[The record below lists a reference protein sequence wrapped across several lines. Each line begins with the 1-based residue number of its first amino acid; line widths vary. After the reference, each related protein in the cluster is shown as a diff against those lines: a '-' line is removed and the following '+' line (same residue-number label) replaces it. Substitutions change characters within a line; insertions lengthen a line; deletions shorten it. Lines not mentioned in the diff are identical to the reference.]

1 MPSATQH
8 VDDWRMV
15 PPMMRALDTEVTD
28 AVWAAIEPMLPQPP
42 AKRRGRP
49 RKPDKDVFLAI
60 LWRLIHGYSW
70 EAAEHAIQRRVSDTT
85 IRERRDE
92 WIALGVFDRLIN
104 QAILAFDRII
114 GLDLS
119 HVAIDGSLQKAPC
132 GGEGTGPNPCD
143 RGKLGWKWSIMTD
156 RHGIPIGFDIAG
168 ANRQDMVMLD
178 ATLHDTNRLLLLQ
191 DVEVLHLDRGYD
203 NQMVRD
209 ICHAHGLTDVNIARK
224 RKRAK
229 RGRKQPTPRQKT
241 GPRWIVERS
250 NSWLTNYGQLRR
262 NTDRTSR
269 HRRAQLQLACVLII
283 TIKLI
288 AYRDRWSNFR

>member
-1 MPSATQH
+1 
-8 VDDWRMV
+8 
-15 PPMMRALDTEVTD
+15 MMRALDDEVMD
-28 AVWAAIEPMLPQPP
+28 AVWTAIEPMLPAQP

-49 RKPDKDVFLAI
+49 RKPDRDVFLGI
-60 LWRLIHGYSW
+60 MWRLVLGCSW
-70 EAAEHAIQRRVSDTT
+70 ETAEHLLQRRVSDTT

-92 WIALGVFDRLIN
+92 WIAAGVFDRLIN

-119 HVAIDGSLQKAPC
+119 HASIDGSLHKAPC

-143 RGKLGWKWSIMTD
+143 RGKRGWKWSILTD
-156 RHGIPIGFDIAG
+156 RHGIPIGFAIDG
-168 ANRQDMVMLD
+168 ANRQDMKMID
-178 ATLHDTNRLLLLQ
+178 ETLADTDRLLLVR
-191 DVEVLHLDRGYD
+191 DIEELHLDRGYD

-209 ICHAHGLTDVNIARK
+209 VCSAHGLIELDIARK
-224 RKRAK
+224 RKPNRRRSKTPA
-229 RGRKQPTPRQKT
+229 PRQKV
-241 GPRWIVERS
+241 GQRWVVERS
-250 NSWLTNYGQLRR
+250 NSWLSNYGQLRR

-288 AYRDRWSNFR
+288 AYRDRWNTFR